1 MPELLDD
8 SLRELDGFCAEV
20 SADFRELGRL
30 LDHDPDVIAEHL
42 DRPGVRL
49 SRFCAIPPRYWP
61 GPEAPANLVSLLRTV
76 LGQSVAWERLAYG
89 DPNVWLAS
97 PGPALSGGVV
107 DVLATAEQADR
118 YYHRLVA
125 QPQHTFFGLT
135 EPAKGSAA
143 TELTTTLTP
152 APDGD
157 GWILDGE
164 KCYIGN
170 GARAEFGVVFCRR
183 ATGPLGIEAVLVD
196 TDTPGFSG
204 ELLSTVG
211 LRGAR
216 ISRIRFD
223 GVRVPAEN
231 LLGAHLRRTRR
242 GLYGATQVLYRAR
255 PTIAAM
261 ALGCAQ
267 AVCDYVQ
274 AQRPALAGFDRL
286 HLDDV
291 LDRIAAVRR
300 LIQQGAADV
309 DRGAVNSHRLGA
321 AKAQAARLAE
331 EATLLATRLL
341 GPAALVEHPW
351 LEKIYRDVRA
361 FEIMEGT
368 TNLHRMS
375 VFRGVLKGNFLAA
388 TEPDETPHAA
398 RH

>member
-8 SLRELDGFCAEV
+8 TLQALDGFCRDV
-20 SADFRELGRL
+20 SGDFRELGRL
-30 LDHDPDVIAEHL
+30 LDRDPDVIGEYL

-49 SRFCAIPPRYWP
+49 SRFVAIPPRYWT
-61 GPEAPANLVSLLRTV
+61 GPEAPANLVGVLRTV

-97 PGPALSGGVV
+97 PGPALSGGVI
-107 DVLATAEQADR
+107 DVLATPAQADR
-118 YYHRLVA
+118 YYQRLVA
-125 QPQHTFFGLT
+125 EPLHTFFGLT

-143 TELTTTLTP
+143 TELETTLTP
-152 APDGD
+152 ADDGD

-170 GARAEFGVVFCRR
+170 GARAQFGVVFCRR
-183 ATGPLGIEAVLVD
+183 APGLLGIEAVLLD
-196 TDTPGFSG
+196 CATPGFSG

-216 ISRIRFD
+216 ISRMRFD
-223 GVRVPAEN
+223 RVRIPAEN
-231 LLGAHLRRTRR
+231 LLGAHLPATRR
-242 GLYGATQVLYRAR
+242 GLYGVTQVLYRAR

-267 AVCDYVQ
+267 AVCDYVRS
-274 AQRPALAGFDRL
+274 QRRTLAGYDRL
-286 HLDDV
+286 HLEDV
-291 LDRIAAVRR
+291 VDRIAAVRL
-300 LIQQGAADV
+300 LIHRSAADV
-309 DRGAVNSHRLGA
+309 DRGVVNSHRLGA
-321 AKAQAARLAE
+321 AKARAARLSE
-331 EATLLATRLL
+331 EATLLAARLL

-375 VFRGVLKGNFLAA
+375 VFRGVLKNTFLTASEPPGNGHA
-388 TEPDETPHAA
+388 TGH
-398 RH
+398 